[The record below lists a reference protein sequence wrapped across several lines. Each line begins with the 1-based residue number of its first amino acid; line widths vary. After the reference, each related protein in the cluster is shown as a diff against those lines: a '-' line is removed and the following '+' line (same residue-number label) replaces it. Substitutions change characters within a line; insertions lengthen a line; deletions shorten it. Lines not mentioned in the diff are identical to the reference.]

1 MTEQGKI
8 LNEQLS
14 EFNKRL
20 GVVISLLLRIIP
32 KEEKGISL
40 KEQVRILDN
49 LGIRPR
55 DIADILGRTP
65 THISKELA
73 GLRKEK
79 TKKHEQEQ

>member
-1 MTEQGKI
+1 MTEQEKI

-20 GVVISLLLRIIP
+20 EVVISILLRIIP
-32 KEEKGISL
+32 KEEKSISL
-40 KEQVRILDN
+40 KEQVRILDS

-79 TKKHEQEQ
+79 RKKHEQEQ

>member
-1 MTEQGKI
+1 MVKQEEN
-8 LNEQLS
+8 LNKQLS

-20 GVVISLLLRIIP
+20 GIVISLLLRTIP
-32 KEEKGISL
+32 KNEKSISL
-40 KEQVRILDN
+40 KEQVRILDS

-73 GLRKEK
+73 GLHKGKIKR
-79 TKKHEQEQ
+79 HE